1 MNSRDCIPFLIADC
15 SGIIVL
21 KLKEAETERS
31 FIEYPSANKNLSLLV
46 NRKRH
51 CSSRPE
57 KHSEKCHIDPYH
69 WICNS

>member
-15 SGIIVL
+15 SGIIDL
-21 KLKEAETERS
+21 KLKEAETERTC
-31 FIEYPSANKNLSLLV
+31 IEYPSANKNSSLLV

-51 CSSRPE
+51 CSTWPKKR
-57 KHSEKCHIDPYH
+57 SEMCDIDPYH